1 MTTQV
6 SLVTEGAVGRVQLST
21 ENGVQLLGAETR
33 ASLRKTVAEVASR
46 TDLSVIVF
54 ESSGRTF
61 IAGADIN
68 ELRSLN
74 PDTAYENSCEGQSL
88 MNAIAALPM
97 TTIAAVHGA
106 CAGGGTELALAC
118 DMRIAAEGAVIGLPE
133 TRIGVIPGWG
143 GTVRATRLLGSAVA
157 RRMILTGELLPAA
170 AALQLG
176 LVDEVAGEDEFREAV
191 DRRIQ
196 TVLGR
201 GPHARATAKQL
212 IAEFEGPDP
221 QAQFEAEAR
230 AFAACYRT
238 GEPETG
244 MSAFLQK
251 QEADWPLPAGPQ

>member
-6 SLVTEGAVGRVQLST
+6 GLVTEGAVGRVQLST
-21 ENGVQLLGAETR
+21 ENGVQLLGGETR
-33 ASLRKTVAEVASR
+33 ASLREMVAEVAAR
-46 TDLSVIVF
+46 DDLSVVVF

-74 PDTAYENSCEGQSL
+74 PETAYENSREGQSL
-88 MNAIAALPM
+88 MDAIETLPM
-97 TTIAAVHGA
+97 TTIAAIHAA

-118 DMRIAAEGAVIGLPE
+118 DMRMAADGAVIGLPE

-170 AALQLG
+170 LALQLG
-176 LVDEVAGEDEFREAV
+176 LVDEVVSKEDFRDAV
-191 DRRIQ
+191 DRRVQ

-201 GPHARATAKQL
+201 GPHTRTTAKHL
-212 IAEFEGPDP
+212 IAEFAGPDP
-221 QAQFEAEAR
+221 QSQFEAEAR

-251 QEADWPLPAGPQ
+251 QEADWQLPAGPE